1 MVLTSPTV
9 SVLNP
14 LIEIVSHFLSNMGK
28 PILMIISSQIRF
40 SGNRSKY
47 GESVMQNVL
56 LAQTKLNF
64 VPPVGNVTE
73 SVMTAIFSCVSISRD
88 LGLLGGFNKR

>member
-1 MVLTSPTV
+1 
-9 SVLNP
+9 
-14 LIEIVSHFLSNMGK
+14 
-28 PILMIISSQIRF
+28 
-40 SGNRSKY
+40 
-47 GESVMQNVL
+47 MQNVL

-73 SVMTAIFSCVSISRD
+73 SVMTAIFSCVSISSD

>member
-64 VPPVGNVTE
+64 VPPVGKVTE
-73 SVMTAIFSCVSISRD
+73 SVMTAIFNCVSISRD
-88 LGLLGGFNKR
+88 LGLLGG